1 MPGNA
6 DNVSQDVNVAN
17 VPNVTNEA
25 DPPLDVATESLEAPE
40 TLGQAEPVQKV
51 DTLEALEKL
60 EERAKQ
66 YFHQAR
72 AENTVKAYNH
82 DLEDFA
88 VWCKVDMGG
97 RGFSPASPE
106 TVALYITD
114 LAGRGLKAATIGRRL
129 SAIGQLHQ
137 EAELEDPTKAKRVK
151 NTYKGVLREIGS
163 YQEGKAPILTP
174 TVRRILAGF
183 ADEKGPAAVRD
194 RALLLLGLA
203 GGYRVG
209 ELAAL
214 RAEDIQLRDE
224 GAVLLLRRSKT
235 DQAGGGFYKGIPY
248 GTHAETCPVA
258 HLGEWI
264 ALIPDLQDK
273 PYEQHEPHEAWKAH
287 EAKKEGPLF
296 RGVDRHGNIAD
307 KPMAPDSISRVVK
320 KRARAAKLDPG
331 RYSGHSLRA
340 GFVTA
345 ASDGGAHDA
354 DIMRQTAHRSLSTLH
369 RYRRTI
375 GLFDNNPASVL
386 GL

>member
-1 MPGNA
+1 MSGEA
-6 DNVSQDVNVAN
+6 SI
-17 VPNVTNEA
+17 EA
-25 DPPLDVATESLEAPE
+25 D
-40 TLGQAEPVQKV
+40 
-51 DTLEALEKL
+51 DTLRESIVDGASPALPGTLEEL
-60 EERAKQ
+60 EERARR

-72 AENTVKAYNH
+72 AENTVKAYRY

-88 VWCKVDMGG
+88 VWCRVDMGG
-97 RGFSPASPE
+97 RYYFPATAE

-114 LAGRGLKAATIGRRL
+114 LAGRGLKAATINRRL

-137 EAELEDPTKAKRVK
+137 EAELDDPTKAKLVK
-151 NTYKGVLREIGS
+151 NTYQGLVREIGS
-163 YQEGKAPILTP
+163 YQEGKAPILIP
-174 TVRRILAGF
+174 TMRRMLAGF
-183 ADEKGPAAVRD
+183 ADDESPAAARD

-214 RAEDIQLRDE
+214 RAEDIELQDE
-224 GAVLLLRRSKT
+224 GAVLLLRHSKT

-248 GTHAETCPVA
+248 GSHAETCPVA
-258 HLGEWI
+258 HLREWI
-264 ALIPDLQDK
+264 ALLPG
-273 PYEQHEPHEAWKAH
+273 E
-287 EAKKEGPLF
+287 EGSLF
-296 RGVDRHGNIAD
+296 RGVDRHGNIAG
-307 KPMAPDSISRVVK
+307 KPMASDSISRMVK
-320 KRARAAKLDPG
+320 KRAAAAKLDPG

-345 ASDGGAHDA
+345 ASEGGAHDA

>member
-1 MPGNA
+1 M
-6 DNVSQDVNVAN
+6 NVAN
-17 VPNVTNEA
+17 VSKITNKTG
-25 DPPLDVATESLEAPE
+25 PPLHGVAESLEATEPLEHLEKVE
-40 TLGQAEPVQKV
+40 TLQA
-51 DTLEALEKL
+51 LEDLEKL

-97 RGFSPASPE
+97 RGFFPASPE

-137 EAELEDPTKAKRVK
+137 EAELDDPTKAKRVK

-214 RAEDIQLRDE
+214 RVEDIEIRDE

-235 DQAGGGFYKGIPY
+235 DPGRRRVLQGHPLRRPRRDLPR
-248 GTHAETCPVA
+248 CPS
-258 HLGEWI
+258 
-264 ALIPDLQDK
+264 
-273 PYEQHEPHEAWKAH
+273 
-287 EAKKEGPLF
+287 
-296 RGVDRHGNIAD
+296 RGVDSPATGSTIPTNTNHTRHRR
-307 KPMAPDSISRVVK
+307 KERKAPF
-320 KRARAAKLDPG
+320 
-331 RYSGHSLRA
+331 SG
-340 GFVTA
+340 VWTA
-345 ASDGGAHDA
+345 
-354 DIMRQTAHRSLSTLH
+354 TAT
-369 RYRRTI
+369 
-375 GLFDNNPASVL
+375 
-386 GL
+386 